1 MLRIDAEIATLPVTM
16 PGKNMK
22 RLVDRRARPHRVVNE
37 LECKDGE
44 EQYSQNGEQ
53 NPVRTG
59 VGKAI

>member
-1 MLRIDAEIATLPVTM
+1 MLRVDTKIAAPPVTM
-16 PGKNMK
+16 PGQNMK
-22 RLVDRRARPHRVVNE
+22 RLINRRARPHRVVNE